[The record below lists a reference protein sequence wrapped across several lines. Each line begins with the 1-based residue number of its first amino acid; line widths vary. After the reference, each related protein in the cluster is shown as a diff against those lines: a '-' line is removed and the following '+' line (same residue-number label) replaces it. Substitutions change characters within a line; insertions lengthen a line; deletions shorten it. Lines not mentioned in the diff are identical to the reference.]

1 MSKYEINIGSSVL
14 SIPNVRTSTTTLNTL
29 VSINTV
35 TAGVSYPFQIINSDT
50 TVGNITVLG
59 LGKAPTANGNAEAA
73 FISYKYD
80 GFLAATNSA
89 SFGLSGAAQPA
100 LTLTNNATASLI
112 NCTTLDITPLTL
124 GRKVSLYGTIA
135 NTTTFLYEGLGID
148 SNAIVYNT
156 GSTTNSHIFYA
167 ATSSVAR
174 TELFRVAG
182 TGVVSIPATGSLS
195 LGTPLGT
202 TSGGTGLATVGT
214 AGQYLASNGTTLNWV
229 NPSAGTGSVTSV
241 SLAVDSSLSG
251 LFTNTG
257 TGTIT
262 TTGAFTL
269 TQAATPTITVATANS
284 FTVTKSSGSSTIPA
298 YTINGGS
305 GASTLVQDTLATVSL
320 GGDLFSRFGRAT
332 TAGNFATMRYV
343 YVNTNSAS
351 NTFAITLDGG
361 GELKLRRSSIT
372 TTVDLAVTGALSS
385 TTGLT
390 TTTVTLRGSYH

>member
-1 MSKYEINIGSSVL
+1 MSKYEINIGTSIL
-14 SIPNVRTSTTTLNTL
+14 SIPNVRTSQTTLNSL
-29 VSINTV
+29 FAINPS
-35 TAGVSYPFQIINSDT
+35 TAGVSYPLQVINQDVTS
-50 TVGNITVLG
+50 GNIAITGVG
-59 LGKAPTANGNAEAA
+59 HAPLASGNANSTL
-73 FISYKYD
+73 ISHTYI
-80 GFLAATNSA
+80 GSNNAGNS
-89 SFGLSGAAQPA
+89 SYFGLSGAGKPA
-100 LTLTNNATASLI
+100 LIIANNATASLT
-112 NCTTLDITPLTL
+112 NCNTLDITPLTF
-124 GRKVSLYGTIA
+124 GRKINLYGTPA
-135 NTTTFLYEGLGID
+135 DTTTFVYDGLGIAA
-148 SNAIVYNT
+148 NATVYNV
-156 GSTTNSHIFYA
+156 SVTTNSHIFYA

-257 TGTIT
+257 AGTIT